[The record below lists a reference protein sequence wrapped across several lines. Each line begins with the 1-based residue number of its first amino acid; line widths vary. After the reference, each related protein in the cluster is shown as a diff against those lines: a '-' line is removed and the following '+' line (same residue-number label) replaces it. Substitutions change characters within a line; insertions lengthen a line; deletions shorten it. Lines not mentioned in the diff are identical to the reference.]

1 MRYPRDP
8 LPLMHD
14 REIPAAEILEAG
26 AWGPQ
31 QAHRGRDRD
40 GQPTGARAL
49 KAAAQT
55 GSHHPPV
62 GPPAATSK
70 ERGLASWDTRA
81 PDGCGKFISPTG
93 EGSGKAA
100 GPGRGR
106 CERPGDL
113 GESPG
118 GHQRAASPISPPRE
132 SPGEFPTLEA
142 ALVRRRPDPDRRQVL
157 SGLTAG
163 SCQSC
168 TGCSVRAA
176 YARTAWLGLSQHR
189 PGRGTELDAA
199 TPTTTNSPQSSTR
212 TRTPSGRRLLWASG
226 GRGILGRGYCRST
239 PTASA
244 AGGRRW
250 AAPG

>member
-1 MRYPRDP
+1 MDVASLFLQLEKGEGRLRDRAGDAAS
-8 LPLMHD
+8 D
-14 REIPAAEILEAG
+14 RETSESRPAGISAPP
-26 AWGPQ
+26 PQ
-31 QAHRGRDRD
+31 
-40 GQPTGARAL
+40 
-49 KAAAQT
+49 
-55 GSHHPPV
+55 S
-62 GPPAATSK
+62 
-70 ERGLASWDTRA
+70 A
-81 PDGCGKFISPTG
+81 P
-93 EGSGKAA
+93 
-100 GPGRGR
+100 
-106 CERPGDL
+106 
-113 GESPG
+113 
-118 GHQRAASPISPPRE
+118 PPRE

-199 TPTTTNSPQSSTR
+199 TPTTTSSPQSSTR
-212 TRTPSGRRLLWASG
+212 TRAPSGRRLLWASG

-244 AGGRRW
+244 AGGRDW

>member
-1 MRYPRDP
+1 MWQVYFSNWR
-8 LPLMHD
+8 
-14 REIPAAEILEAG
+14 
-26 AWGPQ
+26 
-31 QAHRGRDRD
+31 RGR
-40 GQPTGARAL
+40 
-49 KAAAQT
+49 
-55 GSHHPPV
+55 
-62 GPPAATSK
+62 
-70 ERGLASWDTRA
+70 E
-81 PDGCGKFISPTG
+81 GCGT
-93 EGSGKAA
+93 
-100 GPGRGR
+100 GPGTLRAIGR
-106 CERPGDL
+106 PRRVARRASARRLPN
-113 GESPG
+113 
-118 GHQRAASPISPPRE
+118 QRPRE

-199 TPTTTNSPQSSTR
+199 TPTTTSSPQSSTR
-212 TRTPSGRRLLWASG
+212 TRAPSGRRLLWASG

-244 AGGRRW
+244 AGGRDW
-250 AAPG
+250 APPG

>member
-1 MRYPRDP
+1 MWQVYFSNWR
-8 LPLMHD
+8 
-14 REIPAAEILEAG
+14 RERE
-26 AWGPQ
+26 
-31 QAHRGRDRD
+31 
-40 GQPTGARAL
+40 
-49 KAAAQT
+49 
-55 GSHHPPV
+55 
-62 GPPAATSK
+62 
-70 ERGLASWDTRA
+70 
-81 PDGCGKFISPTG
+81 GCGT
-93 EGSGKAA
+93 
-100 GPGRGR
+100 GPGTLRATGR
-106 CERPGDL
+106 PRRVAR
-113 GESPG
+113 
-118 GHQRAASPISPPRE
+118 RASARHLPNQPPPRE

-199 TPTTTNSPQSSTR
+199 TPTTTSSPQSSTR
-212 TRTPSGRRLLWASG
+212 TRAPSGRRLLWASG

-244 AGGRRW
+244 AGGRDW